1 MVLKILQNTPFLL
14 ALILLELIYLST
26 GVAND
31 YITISVYITYII
43 SLYLIDKRFLLRY
56 SYIIFYI
63 TTNIIGVFLIE
74 TNNLFLTEL
83 MTFSHNNNSLLLLT
97 IAHVLFIETI
107 RFLHNTKQDK
117 IVNSVNSKISFFR
130 FEITKLKL
138 VEIFLFIIFV
148 TFLVLFLRVIDKPFF
163 LVKLDR
169 FLYKENYLPFL
180 VDKIT
185 NSALYLTPLIS
196 MYFFYTKKK
205 KALLLLSLIVL
216 YLFWIGHK
224 FSFFIVI
231 FYIISLPFIRYGSN
245 KTINKIFKSSVVIVF
260 ALLIVV
266 SIQSIIVYQRDFSEN
281 SLYLKQRLAQQGQLW
296 WATYGL
302 MKEQEGRL
310 NEIKDELKTYYKLN
324 VDSNDLL
331 NSGMYKIMQLTTP
344 HDVFIRKIEDKNS
357 RYAYST
363 QASIYYYFKGV
374 GVIIFSIISGVFYFY
389 INRGLVSNLISFNII
404 PSILY
409 ARLMFISHV
418 VLMQSDFNKLFSIE
432 VIVIVYILLI
442 LSIIKKIS
450 SSRNYAT
457 IPKNY
462 QNTTYTTNVRINLF

>member
-1 MVLKILQNTPFLL
+1 MALKILQNTPFLL

-31 YITISVYITYII
+31 YITISVYISYII

-148 TFLVLFLRVIDKPFF
+148 IFLVLFLRVIDKPFF

-231 FYIISLPFIRYGSN
+231 FYIISLPFICYGSN

-418 VLMQSDFNKLFSIE
+418 VVMQSDFNKLFSIE

-462 QNTTYTTNVRINLF
+462 QNKLTRQMFV